1 MLQEELLYLS
11 SMLVLIKGRQS
22 MIKRLLNTGWKLR
35 RVSEDNCLPATVP
48 GSVYLD
54 YLNSGKMEDPFYR
67 DNELEA
73 LRLMDEDYEYRLV
86 FSAREYMHWDKTM
99 LRLEGIDTLAD
110 VIINGKTFMVN
121 NMHRTWEF
129 DVSEVL
135 KPEDNELI
143 IFFHSPTVYI
153 KEKYEKKRLHGS
165 RDAMRGFPY
174 LRKAH
179 CMFGWDWG
187 PRLPDMGIWRDVT
200 LYGYNTAKLSEV
212 LIRQRHEASKV
223 LLDLKVEMDRL
234 AWSGSIGLYYNVTVT
249 APDGTSRTIQQSPSI
264 IEIDQ
269 PLLWWPNGMGDQ
281 PLYNIK
287 VDLYSSEEF
296 LDSWERSIGLR
307 TVSISQKEDE
317 YGKSFAHIINGIEFF
332 AMGADYIPEDNI
344 LGRITKER
352 TERLLEQ
359 CAAANFNTIRVW
371 GGGYYP
377 DDFFFDACDRLGLL
391 VWQDMMFSCAAYE
404 LSEEFEESIT
414 QELID
419 NIKRIRHHACLGLWS
434 GNNEMEMF
442 IMDKNGYTDENRADY
457 IKMYEYIF
465 PKLLKQ
471 YDPDGF
477 YWPSSPSS
485 GGNMDNP
492 NAFDRGDVHYWAI
505 WHGDIPYT
513 DYRKYFFRYLS
524 EFGFQSFPLLKTVES
539 FTLPE
544 DRNIFSYVMEK
555 HQRNNAANG
564 KIMKYLSQ
572 YFLYPNDF
580 GTLLYASQVLQAD
593 TIRYGV
599 EHFRRYRGRCM
610 GAVYWQLNDIWPV
623 ASWSSIDYFG
633 RWKALHYHAKKF
645 FAPILLSC
653 EEESIMTQDYNVN
666 AQPYAENKSVRFNI
680 SNETFHTQ
688 KLKVHWCIRNRNAE
702 ILREEWLEAQV
713 NPFSAHFFDKISLP
727 DLDRFTEYV
736 SYDLYQENQKIS
748 GGTILFLQ
756 PKHYRFVNPELELR
770 VERDEIIVTA
780 KAYARSVEILNDEE
794 NMVLSDNYFDMN
806 AGEYRVRIMEGKP
819 EGLRIRSVFDIR

>member
-1 MLQEELLYLS
+1 
-11 SMLVLIKGRQS
+11 
-22 MIKRLLNTGWKLR
+22 MIKQLLNTGWQIRCVK
-35 RVSEDNCLPATVP
+35 DDTYLPAAVP

-54 YLNSGKMEDPFYR
+54 YLNAGKMEDPYYR

-73 LRLMDEDYEYRLV
+73 LKLMEEDYEYRVEFDASEFLQ
-86 FSAREYMHWDKTM
+86 MDKTI
-99 LRLEGIDTLAD
+99 LKLEGLDTLAD
-110 VIINGKTFMVN
+110 VSINGVIYAVN

-129 DVSEVL
+129 DISEIL
-135 KPEDNELI
+135 KPESNELKI
-143 IFFHSPTVYI
+143 LFHSPTKYI
-153 KEKYEKKRLHGS
+153 KDRYEKKRLHGS

-187 PRLPDMGIWRDVT
+187 PRLPDAGIWRNVV
-200 LYGYNTAKLSEV
+200 LYGYNTAKLSQV
-212 LIRQRHEASKV
+212 LIRQKHEAGKV
-223 LLDLKVEMDRL
+223 DLTLMVETNRL
-234 AWSGSIGLYYNVTVT
+234 AWAGNAGLYYSVTIT
-249 APDGTSRTIQQSPSI
+249 APDGTSRVVRNSPTD
-264 IEIDQ
+264 IEIEKPQ
-269 PLLWWPNGMGDQ
+269 LWWPNGLGDQ
-281 PLYNIK
+281 SLYNIR
-287 VDLYSSEEF
+287 VDLFSNTEL
-296 LDSWERSIGLR
+296 LDTWERNIGLR
-307 TVSISQKEDE
+307 TVSISQREDD
-317 YGKSFAHIINGIEFF
+317 YGKSFAHIINGVEFF

-344 LGRITKER
+344 LGRVNADR
-352 TERLLEQ
+352 TERLLKQ
-359 CAAANFNTIRVW
+359 CVAANFNTIRVW

-471 YDPDGF
+471 YDPDSF

-492 NAFDRGDVHYWAI
+492 NAFDRGDVHYWSI

-544 DRNIFSYVMEK
+544 DRNIFSYIMEK

-593 TIRYGV
+593 TIKYGV

-666 AQPYAENKSVRFNI
+666 AEPYEENKSVRFNI
-680 SNETFHTQ
+680 SNETFQ
-688 KLKVHWCIRNRNAE
+688 KQTLKVHWCIRNQKAD
-702 ILREEWLEAQV
+702 ILREEWLEAEV
-713 NPFSAHFFDKISLP
+713 EPFNAYFFDKIELP
-727 DLDRFTEYV
+727 EINRYKEYV
-736 SYDLYQENQKIS
+736 SYDLYQGDQRFS

-756 PKHYRFVNPELELR
+756 PKHYQFIDPELEYR
-770 VERDEIIVTA
+770 VEEDEIVVKA
-780 KAYARSVEILNDEE
+780 KAYARSVEILNKEE
-794 NMVLSDNYFDMN
+794 DMILSDNYFDMN
-806 AGEYRVRIMEGKP
+806 AGEYRVRIMEGKL
-819 EGLRIRSVFDIR
+819 EGIRIRSVFDIR

>member
-1 MLQEELLYLS
+1 MYKKFLNQGWQMRGRKEENY
-11 SMLVLIKGRQS
+11 
-22 MIKRLLNTGWKLR
+22 
-35 RVSEDNCLPATVP
+35 LPAAVP

-54 YLNSGKMEDPFYR
+54 YLLAGRMEDPYYR
-67 DNELEA
+67 DNELKA
-73 LRLMDEDYEYRLV
+73 LKLMEEDYEYRTT
-86 FSAREYMHWDKTM
+86 FSAQELLSFDRTI
-99 LRLEGIDTLAD
+99 LRFEGLDTLAE
-110 VIINGKTFMVN
+110 VSINGKVYSVD

-129 DVSEVL
+129 DISELL
-135 KPEDNELI
+135 KPEGNEIKIL
-143 IFFHSPTVYI
+143 FYSPTKYI
-153 KEKYEKKRLHGS
+153 SEKYEKKRLHGS
-165 RDAMRGFPY
+165 RDAMKGFPY

-187 PRLPDMGIWRDVT
+187 PRLPDAGIWRDVI
-200 LYGYNTAKLSEV
+200 LYGYNTAKLDQV
-212 LIRQRHEASKV
+212 LIRQRHEADKV
-223 LLDLKVEMDRL
+223 RLNLQVEL
-234 AWSGSIGLYYNVTVT
+234 EKPAWAENVKLHYCVTVT
-249 APDGTSRTIQQSPSI
+249 SPEGISRTFENSPSE
-264 IEIDQ
+264 IEIGN
-269 PLLWWPNGMGDQ
+269 PMLWWPNGLGDQ
-281 PLYNIK
+281 PLYEVR
-287 VDLYSSEEF
+287 VDLYQEEER
-296 LDSWERSIGLR
+296 LDSWERRIGLR

-317 YGKSFAHIINGIEFF
+317 YGKSFAHIINGVEFF
-332 AMGADYIPEDNI
+332 AMGADYIPEDN
-344 LGRITKER
+344 LFGRITKER
-352 TERLLEQ
+352 TDKLLKQ

-414 QELID
+414 RELED

-465 PKLLKQ
+465 PKLLKRL
-471 YDPDGF
+471 DPDTF

-485 GGNMDNP
+485 GGNMDHP
-492 NAFDRGDVHYWAI
+492 NAFDRGDVHYWSI

-513 DYRKYFFRYLS
+513 DYRNYYFRYLS

-539 FTLPE
+539 FTLPG

-580 GTLLYASQVLQAD
+580 GSLLYASQVLQAD

-645 FAPILLSC
+645 FAPVLLSC
-653 EEESIMTQDYNVN
+653 EEESITTQDYNVN
-666 AQPYAENKSVRFNI
+666 AQPYTENKSVRFNI
-680 SNETFHTQ
+680 SNETFHVQ
-688 KLKVHWCIRNRNAE
+688 NLKVHWCVRNQKAE
-702 ILREEWLEAQV
+702 ILSEEWMEAQV
-713 NPFSAHFFDKISLP
+713 EPFSAYFFHKVELP
-727 DLDRFTEYV
+727 HLDRFTEYV
-736 SYDLYQENQKIS
+736 SYDLYREGKKLQ
-748 GGTILFLQ
+748 GGTVLFLQ
-756 PKHYRFVNPELELR
+756 PKHYPFVNPELECFVLG
-770 VERDEIIVTA
+770 DEIIVRA
-780 KAYARSVEILNDEE
+780 KAYARSIEILNE
-794 NMVLSDNYFDMN
+794 NEDMVLSDNYFDMN
-806 AGEYRVRIMEGKP
+806 AGEYHVRILEGKP
-819 EGLRIRSVFDIR
+819 ENLRIRSVYDIK

>member
-1 MLQEELLYLS
+1 ML
-11 SMLVLIKGRQS
+11 K
-22 MIKRLLNTGWKLR
+22 KLLNSGWQMRCVK
-35 RVSEDNCLPATVP
+35 EEKYLPATVP
-48 GSVYLD
+48 GSVYSD
-54 YLNSGKMEDPFYR
+54 YIQAGRMEDPYYR
-67 DNELEA
+67 DNELKA
-73 LRLMDEDYEYRLV
+73 LKLMEEDYEYRTTFPAQEFLR
-86 FSAREYMHWDKTM
+86 FDKTS
-99 LRLEGIDTLAD
+99 LRLEGLDTLAE
-110 VIINGKTFMVN
+110 VSINGMVHSVN

-135 KPEDNELI
+135 KPEGNELKI
-143 IFFHSPTVYI
+143 LFHSPTKYI
-153 KEKYEKKRLHGS
+153 NEKYEKKRLHGS

-187 PRLPDMGIWRDVT
+187 PRLPDAGIWRDVS
-200 LYGYNTAKLSEV
+200 LCGYNAAKLDQV
-212 LIRQRHEASKV
+212 LIRQRHEADQVV
-223 LLDLKVEMDRL
+223 LNLKVEL
-234 AWSGSIGLYYNVTVT
+234 EKLVWTGNANLHYCVTLT
-249 APDGTSRTIQQSPSI
+249 TPDGTSRTYEHSPTE
-264 IEIDQ
+264 IEIKK
-269 PLLWWPNGMGDQ
+269 PRIWWPNGLGEQ
-281 PLYNIK
+281 PLYDIR
-287 VDLYSSEEF
+287 VDLYNDRE
-296 LDSWERSIGLR
+296 LVDSWERNIGLR
-307 TVSISQKEDE
+307 TVGISQKVDE
-317 YGKSFAHIINGIEFF
+317 FGKSFAHIINGVEFF
-332 AMGADYIPEDNI
+332 AMGADYIPEDNL

-352 TERLLEQ
+352 TEKLLEQ
-359 CAAANFNTIRVW
+359 CKTANFNTIRVW

-404 LSEEFEESIT
+404 LFEEFEETIT

-465 PKLLKQ
+465 PKLLKK
-471 YDPDGF
+471 YDPDSF

-492 NAFDRGDVHYWAI
+492 NAFDRGDVHYWSI

-513 DYRKYFFRYLS
+513 DYRNYYFRYLS

-653 EEESIMTQDYNVN
+653 EEESIMTQDSNVN
-666 AQPYAENKSVRFNI
+666 AQPYEEKKSVRFNI
-680 SNETFHTQ
+680 SNETFQVQ
-688 KLKVHWCIRNRNAE
+688 KLKVHWCIRNQKAE
-702 ILREEWLEAQV
+702 IRREEWLEV
-713 NPFSAHFFDKISLP
+713 SVEPFSAYFFDKVELP
-727 DLDRFTEYV
+727 ELDRFSEYV
-736 SYDLYQENQKIS
+736 SYDLYQEDKKLQ
-748 GGTILFLQ
+748 GGTILFQQ
-756 PKHYRFVNPELELR
+756 PKHYPFVNPELECF
-770 VERDEIIVTA
+770 VQGEEIIVRA
-780 KAYARSVEILNDEE
+780 KAYARSVEILNE
-794 NMVLSDNYFDMN
+794 NEDMVLSDNYFDMN
-806 AGEYRVRIMEGKP
+806 AGEYRVKILEGETKN
-819 EGLRIRSVFDIR
+819 LRIRSVYDIK

>member
-1 MLQEELLYLS
+1 
-11 SMLVLIKGRQS
+11 
-22 MIKRLLNTGWKLR
+22 
-35 RVSEDNCLPATVP
+35 
-48 GSVYLD
+48 
-54 YLNSGKMEDPFYR
+54 ME
-67 DNELEA
+67 
-73 LRLMDEDYEYRLV
+73 EDYEYLV
-86 FSAREYMHWDKTM
+86 EFDAAEFLQMDKAV
-99 LRLEGIDTLAD
+99 LQLEGVDTLAD
-110 VIINGKTFMVN
+110 VSINGNLYAVN

-129 DVSEVL
+129 DVSKVL
-135 KPEDNELI
+135 KPKGNELKI
-143 IFFHSPTVYI
+143 IFHSPTKYI
-153 KEKYEKKRLHGS
+153 KDRYEKKRLHGS

-187 PRLPDMGIWRDVT
+187 PRLPDAGIWRNVV
-200 LYGYNTAKLSEV
+200 LYGYNTTKLEQV
-212 LIRQRHEASKV
+212 LIRQKHEAGKV
-223 LLDLKVEMDRL
+223 ELDLKVDLNGTTWDDNPEL
-234 AWSGSIGLYYNVTVT
+234 HYTVTIT
-249 APDGTSRTIQQSPSI
+249 APDGTDRVVRNSPAE
-264 IEIDQ
+264 IEIEKPQ
-269 PLLWWPNGMGDQ
+269 LWWPNGLGDQ
-281 PLYNIK
+281 PLYSIR
-287 VDLYSSEEF
+287 VDLYNNTEL
-296 LDSWERSIGLR
+296 LDTWERNIGLR
-307 TVSISQKEDE
+307 TVSISQREDD
-317 YGKSFAHIINGIEFF
+317 YGKSFAHIINGVEFF

-344 LGRITKER
+344 LGRVNAVR
-352 TERLLEQ
+352 TERLLKQ
-359 CAAANFNTIRVW
+359 CVAANFNTIRVW

-471 YDPDGF
+471 YDPDSF

-485 GGNMDNP
+485 GGNMDDP
-492 NAFDRGDVHYWAI
+492 NAFDRGDVHYWSI

-513 DYRKYFFRYLS
+513 DYRKYYFRYLS

-539 FTLPE
+539 FTLLE
-544 DRNIFSYVMEK
+544 DRNIFSYIMEK

-593 TIRYGV
+593 TIKYGV

-666 AQPYAENKSVRFNI
+666 AEPYEENKSVRFNI
-680 SNETFHTQ
+680 SNETFHKQ
-688 KLKVHWCIRNRNAE
+688 QLKVHWCMRNQKAE
-702 ILREEWLEAQV
+702 VLREEWLEAQV
-713 NPFSAHFFDKISLP
+713 NPFSAYFFDKVELP
-727 DLDRFTEYV
+727 EINRYKEYI
-736 SYDLYQENQKIS
+736 SYDLYQDNQKIS

-756 PKHYRFVNPELELR
+756 PKHYQFVDPELEYR
-770 VERDEIIVTA
+770 IEEDEIIIKA
-780 KAYARSVEILNDEE
+780 KAYARSVEILNDQED
-794 NMVLSDNYFDMN
+794 MVLSDNYFDMN
-806 AGEYRVRIMEGKP
+806 AGEYRVKIIEGKP
-819 EGLRIRSVFDIR
+819 DGIRIRSVFDIR

>member
-1 MLQEELLYLS
+1 ML
-11 SMLVLIKGRQS
+11 
-22 MIKRLLNTGWKLR
+22 KRLLNSGWQMRCVK
-35 RVSEDNCLPATVP
+35 EDTYLPATVP

-54 YLNSGKMEDPFYR
+54 YMNAGKMEDPYYR

-73 LRLMDEDYEYRLV
+73 LKRMEEDYEYRVEFDAVEFLQL
-86 FSAREYMHWDKTM
+86 DKTILM
-99 LRLEGIDTLAD
+99 LEGVDTLAD
-110 VIINGKTFMVN
+110 VSINGMVYTVN
-121 NMHRTWEF
+121 NMHRIWEF
-129 DVSEVL
+129 DISEII
-135 KPEDNELI
+135 KPEGNELKI
-143 IFFHSPTVYI
+143 IFHSPTKYI
-153 KEKYEKKRLHGS
+153 KERYEKKRLHGS

-187 PRLPDMGIWRDVT
+187 PRLPDAGIWRDVV
-200 LYGYNTAKLSEV
+200 LYGYNTAKLSQV
-212 LIRQRHEASKV
+212 LIRQKHEESKV
-223 LLDLKVEMDRL
+223 KLKLEVESDRL
-234 AWSGSIGLYYNVTVT
+234 AWAGSAGLHYSVTIT
-249 APDGTSRTIQQSPSI
+249 APDGIGRVVRNSPAE
-264 IEIDQ
+264 IEIEKPQ
-269 PLLWWPNGMGDQ
+269 LWWPNGLGDQ
-281 PLYNIK
+281 PLYRIR
-287 VDLYSSEEF
+287 VDLYNNTEL
-296 LDSWERSIGLR
+296 LDTWERNIGLR
-307 TVSISQKEDE
+307 TVSISQREDE
-317 YGKSFAHIINGIEFF
+317 YGKSFAHIINGVEFF

-344 LGRITKER
+344 LGRVNAVR
-352 TERLLEQ
+352 TERLLKQ
-359 CAAANFNTIRVW
+359 CVAANFNTIRVW

-471 YDPDGF
+471 YDPDSF

-492 NAFDRGDVHYWAI
+492 NAFDRGDVHYWSI

-513 DYRKYFFRYLS
+513 DYRKYYFRYLS

-544 DRNIFSYVMEK
+544 DRNIFSYIMEK

-633 RWKALHYHAKKF
+633 RWKALHYHAKRF

-666 AQPYAENKSVRFNI
+666 AEPYEENKSVRFNI
-680 SNETFHTQ
+680 SNETFQ
-688 KLKVHWCIRNRNAE
+688 KQTLRVHWCIRNQRAD
-702 ILREEWLEAQV
+702 ILREEWLEAEV
-713 NPFSAHFFDKISLP
+713 EAFRAYFFEKIEL
-727 DLDRFTEYV
+727 LEINRYKEYV
-736 SYDLYQENQKIS
+736 SYDLYQGDQRIS

-756 PKHYRFVNPELELR
+756 PKHYQFIDPGLEYRLD
-770 VERDEIIVTA
+770 EDEIVVKA
-780 KAYARSVEILNDEE
+780 KAYARSVEILNEE
-794 NMVLSDNYFDMN
+794 EDLILSDNYFDMN
-806 AGEYRVRIMEGKP
+806 AGEYRVRIIEGKP
-819 EGLRIRSVFDIR
+819 EGLRIRSVYDIR

>member
-1 MLQEELLYLS
+1 
-11 SMLVLIKGRQS
+11 
-22 MIKRLLNTGWKLR
+22 MIKQLLNTGWQMRCVK
-35 RVSEDNCLPATVP
+35 EDNYLPATVP
-48 GSVYLD
+48 GSVYQD
-54 YLNSGKMEDPFYR
+54 YLSAGKMEDPYYR

-73 LRLMDEDYEYRLV
+73 LKLMEEEYEYRVEFDAVEFMEL
-86 FSAREYMHWDKTM
+86 DKTI
-99 LRLEGIDTLAD
+99 LRFEGLDTLAD
-110 VIINGKTFMVN
+110 VSINGKVFPVN

-129 DVSEVL
+129 EVSDIL
-135 KPEDNELI
+135 KSQGNDLRI
-143 IFFHSPTVYI
+143 IFHSPTQYI
-153 KEKYEKKRLHGS
+153 RERYEQKRLGGTS
-165 RDAMRGFPY
+165 DSMRGFPY

-187 PRLPDMGIWRDVT
+187 PRLPDAGIWREVV
-200 LYGYNTAKLSEV
+200 LYGYNTAKLDQV
-212 LIRQRHEASKV
+212 LIRQKHEAGKV
-223 LLDLKVEMDRL
+223 ALKLKVDLKRL
-234 AWSGSIGLYYNVTVT
+234 TGAEEAGLYYTVTIT
-249 APDGTSRTIQQSPSI
+249 APDGTSRVVQSSPAD
-264 IEIDQ
+264 IEIEQ
-269 PLLWWPNGMGDQ
+269 PRLWWPNGLGDQ
-281 PLYNIK
+281 PLYRIR
-287 VDLYSSEEF
+287 VDLYSNTTL
-296 LDSWERSIGLR
+296 LDTWERSIGLR
-307 TVSISQKEDE
+307 TVSISQRRDE
-317 YGKSFAHIINGIEFF
+317 YGTSFAHVVNGVEFF

-344 LGRITKER
+344 LGRVNAER
-352 TERLLEQ
+352 TERLLKQ
-359 CAAANFNTIRVW
+359 CVAANFNTIRVW

-377 DDFFFDACDRLGLL
+377 DDFFFDACDQLGLL

-442 IMDKNGYTDENRADY
+442 IMDKNEYTDENRADY

-471 YDPDGF
+471 YDPDSF

-492 NAFDRGDVHYWAI
+492 NDFDRGDVHYWSI

-544 DRNIFSYVMEK
+544 DRNIFSYIMEK

-564 KIMKYLSQ
+564 KIMKYMSQ
-572 YFLYPNDF
+572 YFLYPNEF

-593 TIRYGV
+593 TIKYGV

-610 GAVYWQLNDIWPV
+610 GAIYWQLNDIWPV

-633 RWKALHYHAKKF
+633 RWKALHYHARKF

-653 EEESIMTQDYNVN
+653 EEESIMTQDFNVN
-666 AQPYAENKSVRFNI
+666 AEPYEENKSVRFNI
-680 SNETFHTQ
+680 SNETFRRQ
-688 KLKVHWCIRNRNAE
+688 ALRVHWCLRSHKAE
-702 ILREEWLEAQV
+702 ILREEWLEAEV
-713 NPFSAHFFDKISLP
+713 DAFSAHFFDKIELP
-727 DLDRFTEYV
+727 ELDRFKDYV
-736 SYDLYQENQKIS
+736 SYDLYQENQRIS
-748 GGTILFLQ
+748 GGTILFIQ
-756 PKHYRFVNPELELR
+756 PKHFQFVDPKLEYRIEGE
-770 VERDEIIVTA
+770 EIIVKA
-780 KAYARSVEILNDEE
+780 KAYARSVELLNEKED
-794 NMVLSDNYFDMN
+794 MILSDNYFDMN
-806 AGEYRVRIMEGKP
+806 AGEHRVRIEEGRP
-819 EGLRIRSVFDIR
+819 EGLRLRSVYEIR

>member
-1 MLQEELLYLS
+1 
-11 SMLVLIKGRQS
+11 
-22 MIKRLLNTGWKLR
+22 MIKQLLNTGWQIRCVK
-35 RVSEDNCLPATVP
+35 DDTYLPAAVP

-54 YLNSGKMEDPFYR
+54 YLNAGKMEDPYYR

-73 LRLMDEDYEYRLV
+73 LKLMEEDYEYRVEFDASEFLQ
-86 FSAREYMHWDKTM
+86 MDKTI
-99 LRLEGIDTLAD
+99 LKLEGLDTLAD
-110 VIINGKTFMVN
+110 VSINGVIYAVN

-129 DVSEVL
+129 DISEIL
-135 KPEDNELI
+135 KPESNELKI
-143 IFFHSPTVYI
+143 LFHSPTKYI
-153 KEKYEKKRLHGS
+153 KDRYEKKRLHGS

-187 PRLPDMGIWRDVT
+187 PRLPDAGIWRNVV
-200 LYGYNTAKLSEV
+200 LYGYNTAKLSQV
-212 LIRQRHEASKV
+212 LIRQKHEAGKV
-223 LLDLKVEMDRL
+223 DLTLMVETNRL
-234 AWSGSIGLYYNVTVT
+234 AWAGNAGLYYSVTIT
-249 APDGTSRTIQQSPSI
+249 APDGTSRVVRNSPTD
-264 IEIDQ
+264 IEIEKPQ
-269 PLLWWPNGMGDQ
+269 LWWPNGLGDQ
-281 PLYNIK
+281 SLYNIR
-287 VDLYSSEEF
+287 VDLFSNTEL
-296 LDSWERSIGLR
+296 LDTWERNIGLR
-307 TVSISQKEDE
+307 TVSISQREDD
-317 YGKSFAHIINGIEFF
+317 YGKSFAHIINGVEFF

-344 LGRITKER
+344 LGRVNADR
-352 TERLLEQ
+352 TEWLLKQ
-359 CAAANFNTIRVW
+359 CVAANFNTIRVW

-471 YDPDGF
+471 YDPDSF

-492 NAFDRGDVHYWAI
+492 NAFDRGDVHYWSI

-544 DRNIFSYVMEK
+544 DRNIFSYIMEK

-593 TIRYGV
+593 TIKYGV

-666 AQPYAENKSVRFNI
+666 AEPYEENKSVRFNI
-680 SNETFHTQ
+680 SNETFQ
-688 KLKVHWCIRNRNAE
+688 KQTLKVHWCIRNQKAD
-702 ILREEWLEAQV
+702 ILREEWLEAEV
-713 NPFSAHFFDKISLP
+713 EPFNAYFFDKIELP
-727 DLDRFTEYV
+727 EINRYKEYV
-736 SYDLYQENQKIS
+736 SYDLYQGDQRFS

-756 PKHYRFVNPELELR
+756 PKHYQFIDPELEYR
-770 VERDEIIVTA
+770 VEEDEIVVKA
-780 KAYARSVEILNDEE
+780 KAYARSVEILNKEE
-794 NMVLSDNYFDMN
+794 DMILSDNYFDMN
-806 AGEYRVRIMEGKP
+806 AGEYRVRIMEGKL
-819 EGLRIRSVFDIR
+819 EGIRIRSVFDIR